1 MKDGLKSQRAEPRA
15 EEKNRWGSH
24 FQKAEMNS
32 SQGIFLD
39 AEVKKTDNICLDF
52 KIVLD
57 Q

>member
-15 EEKNRWGSH
+15 EEKNTWGSH

-52 KIVLD
+52 KLVLD

>member
-1 MKDGLKSQRAEPRA
+1 MKDGLKAQRAEPTA
-15 EEKNRWGSH
+15 GKKKNSH

-32 SQGIFLD
+32 SQEIFLD
-39 AEVKKTDNICLDF
+39 AEVKETDNICLDF